1 MNKIYLAILLSSWA
15 LYGHAQPKAIL
26 AKPLQDSIKKDRI
39 ANIYANRKY
48 SFSLSESLYGSL
60 SHYHPFGV
68 FDITF
73 SDRLTWLDSLLK
85 NASLEVNAGIGFEP
99 FQGTK
104 VHLGADYELLSD
116 KIKFNLYMGCQY
128 TLGLAQGTTMTDNSI
143 VNLGFHN
150 YLVPFVG
157 FVYWPGKKDVLDT
170 DSVSTELY
178 RNPKFWQLFYFK
190 IQVGYSFLIS
200 NLQVDTANGFDK
212 NLYQIIKRNTANTLL
227 VKIGVGINIPSGNRK
242 PAYHIMAERIRKL
255 LDSQ

>member
-99 FQGTK
+99 FQGC
-104 VHLGADYELLSD
+104 VHEAPASRSRSAKTEAAISSQTLSSR
-116 KIKFNLYMGCQY
+116 
-128 TLGLAQGTTMTDNSI
+128 A
-143 VNLGFHN
+143 V
-150 YLVPFVG
+150 
-157 FVYWPGKKDVLDT
+157 
-170 DSVSTELY
+170 
-178 RNPKFWQLFYFK
+178 
-190 IQVGYSFLIS
+190 
-200 NLQVDTANGFDK
+200 
-212 NLYQIIKRNTANTLL
+212 
-227 VKIGVGINIPSGNRK
+227 
-242 PAYHIMAERIRKL
+242 
-255 LDSQ
+255 